1 MARVPDFMLVIRVM
15 PSLRDGA
22 SIDSVT
28 AGLRSPSEGVPEM
41 MSRRILIPVVALV
54 ALVGVATPS
63 PADTSRVKAAGSPGS
78 YRWDPD
84 FRHIQK
90 GDRIVWKNPT
100 GTTHTVTAYSGP
112 WSKNTS
118 VPAGE
123 RTSKKF
129 RKRGTYKY
137 RCTIPGHSSLS
148 GGQCNGMCGEI
159 HVQ

>member
-1 MARVPDFMLVIRVM
+1 
-15 PSLRDGA
+15 
-22 SIDSVT
+22 
-28 AGLRSPSEGVPEM
+28 M
-41 MSRRILIPVVALV
+41 MSRRIFVPVVALV

-63 PADTSRVKAAGSPGS
+63 PADTSRVKASGSPGS
-78 YRWDPD
+78 YRWQPD

-112 WSKNTS
+112 WSKNTT
-118 VPAGE
+118 VPSGE
-123 RTSKKF
+123 RTAKKF

-137 RCTIPGHSSLS
+137 RCTIPGHSTLS